1 MRSSM
6 LVTNH
11 ERLWYLSQ
19 QGSPR
24 CHSLTNI
31 NFQHSLYSV
40 KFPTINYIFVFTG
53 MFFDKKKLLLQTEK
67 VLHRL
72 MLLPTF
78 FLNRIFLEMEKI
90 KLPEDR
96 KSIQEVENK
105 NRTKVIP
112 EKKNKGSL
120 FTHDSRSFL
129 PPILFYS
136 LFYRWR
142 WKRRVFLLFFS
153 TLKCSISSF

>member
-1 MRSSM
+1 M
-6 LVTNH
+6 LVSKH
-11 ERLWYLSQ
+11 EQLRDIYQ
-19 QGSPR
+19 RGTPR

-40 KFPTINYIFVFTG
+40 KFSTINYIFVFTG
-53 MFFDKKKLLLQTEK
+53 MFLDKKLLLQTEK

-136 LFYRWR
+136 LFYR
-142 WKRRVFLLFFS
+142 
-153 TLKCSISSF
+153 

>member
-6 LVTNH
+6 LVSKH
-11 ERLWYLSQ
+11 ERLRDISQ
-19 QGSPR
+19 PGTPC

-40 KFPTINYIFVFTG
+40 KFSTINYIFVFTG
-53 MFFDKKKLLLQTEK
+53 MFLDKKLLLQTEK

-112 EKKNKGSL
+112 EKKKQRLSL
-120 FTHDSRSFL
+120 HS
-129 PPILFYS
+129 
-136 LFYRWR
+136 
-142 WKRRVFLLFFS
+142 
-153 TLKCSISSF
+153 